1 MMKVTKMGG
10 KNMNKNLV
18 FNLCP
23 KCNEMTYRDTGF
35 VVEDNV
41 LEKKICKRCENDK
54 SKKGK

>member
-1 MMKVTKMGG
+1 MGG